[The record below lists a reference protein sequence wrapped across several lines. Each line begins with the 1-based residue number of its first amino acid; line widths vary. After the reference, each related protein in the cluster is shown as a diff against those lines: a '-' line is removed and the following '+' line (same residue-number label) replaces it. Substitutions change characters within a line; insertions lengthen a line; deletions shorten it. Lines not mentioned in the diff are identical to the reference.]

1 MTIDFWPMV
10 GVRVR
15 SDAVRVLQSE
25 GDRVVSEIC
34 IGRVE
39 RLRIGFVKMY
49 CRGRCDFLSLVVCA
63 CLVQPFVSTPLL
75 AQPVQLDVDSPRR
88 AVAVV
93 PFTNLSRDQ

>member
-39 RLRIGFVKMY
+39 RLRIGFVKM
-49 CRGRCDFLSLVVCA
+49 
-63 CLVQPFVSTPLL
+63 
-75 AQPVQLDVDSPRR
+75 
-88 AVAVV
+88 
-93 PFTNLSRDQ
+93 